1 MGWIKDA
8 DGRPE
13 NLMGGGGWK
22 LRFPRGLY
30 AKAGLL
36 FVFMLSIASVEIA
49 LALYFKKEL
58 KEDFLAVAEFD
69 DRERILLKGM
79 AASSEILN
87 EFSVPP
93 GAMVFFRV
101 SLWEKRLRELA
112 DLERE
117 IARDPAFDLE
127 NPTRCADAA
136 KGLTHLLTSD
146 PDNVELREFSVR
158 AKRLIGAFN
167 LDLQNALTRVRE
179 NRANLVSRYGV
190 KSDFYGWMLLV
201 IGLNGLL
208 IGFIVGGLFMA
219 RMLAS
224 LKKLQERTEKISGG
238 DYGVPLKIDRDD
250 EIGLLVGS
258 INKMASSLAAREQ
271 ELEGFHLRMYQ
282 QEKMFTVGSFAAGMA
297 HEIGNPLQALTAL
310 NSKVMDNLAQ
320 LPGTDVLDKAI
331 SDLALMAEQIERL
344 GTVIREVRGF
354 AYTGPTEP
362 ELTDVNA
369 AATTATR
376 LIRFDKRFANV
387 DVVEDLS
394 SQVPAIIAVS
404 DHLVQVL
411 INLLIN
417 SGDAM
422 EDRPGEVV
430 VSTRFE
436 DDRVVIRV
444 SDDGRGMDD
453 EALGRAFEPFFTTKG
468 KHNGTGLGLAVCK
481 QIIEDH
487 NGDIAISSRD
497 GGGTTVRV
505 SLPVGD
511 VRGEREAAE

>member
-1 MGWIKDA
+1 
-8 DGRPE
+8 
-13 NLMGGGGWK
+13 
-22 LRFPRGLY
+22 
-30 AKAGLL
+30 
-36 FVFMLSIASVEIA
+36 
-49 LALYFKKEL
+49 
-58 KEDFLAVAEFD
+58 
-69 DRERILLKGM
+69 
-79 AASSEILN
+79 
-87 EFSVPP
+87 
-93 GAMVFFRV
+93 
-101 SLWEKRLRELA
+101 
-112 DLERE
+112 
-117 IARDPAFDLE
+117 
-127 NPTRCADAA
+127 
-136 KGLTHLLTSD
+136 
-146 PDNVELREFSVR
+146 
-158 AKRLIGAFN
+158 
-167 LDLQNALTRVRE
+167 
-179 NRANLVSRYGV
+179 
-190 KSDFYGWMLLV
+190 
-201 IGLNGLL
+201 
-208 IGFIVGGLFMA
+208 
-219 RMLAS
+219 
-224 LKKLQERTEKISGG
+224 
-238 DYGVPLKIDRDD
+238 
-250 EIGLLVGS
+250 
-258 INKMASSLAAREQ
+258 
-271 ELEGFHLRMYQ
+271 
-282 QEKMFTVGSFAAGMA
+282 
-297 HEIGNPLQALTAL
+297 
-310 NSKVMDNLAQ
+310 
-320 LPGTDVLDKAI
+320 VLDKAI